1 MRGPELERYEILGE
15 LGQGGMSVVYRARD
29 RQLARLVAV
38 KVLHEFLARQADARK
53 RFHREAVA
61 VAKLHHPGILEIFD
75 YSGPDAK
82 ETFIVTELIDGVT
95 LRDFVEK
102 RGRPQYPE
110 LAALVVSE
118 LIRALKHAHEQ
129 SVIHRDLKPENVM
142 ITKDGVLKLMDFG
155 LAQLMDGG
163 TKLTATG
170 TLLGSP
176 AHMAPE
182 VIDGNASDARAD
194 LFSMGTI
201 LYWLAT
207 GKLPFEAPN
216 PSALFKKILDGKY
229 DDPQML
235 EPKIGNGLARIIK
248 RALEPDP
255 SQRYQDVTEI
265 CDDLDAELESVGL
278 RANESNARR
287 YLVDPQGFALEF
299 GPKLIASLTAAG
311 KQALAE
317 KNVARAMDRF
327 NRVLAIDPDHLEVK
341 AIVARVGRR
350 KQLARRAK
358 QAAGFAVI
366 GAVTGGAAFGAVQL
380 WPMLQ
385 AKPPVEERQSE
396 ALVSTSSRAE
406 LASMSSVPDRTA
418 ADTRVAERTVAE
430 RSVFERSGELQAI
443 NRKEKRRLDPR
454 FASAA
459 IQVPV
464 GEKTDAGVAPVS
476 ADAGLAEPVPMTARV
491 SVRIGAGFASIEIDG
506 KKRGEGVLR
515 DSYQLGVGEH
525 SLVARGSK
533 GQRVQ
538 KKLEVESSGAV
549 YVIDEVAGR
558 SQLKGDLLIDLEQ

>member
-29 RQLARLVAV
+29 KQLSRIVAV

-102 RGRPQYPE
+102 RGRPVYPE
-110 LAALVVSE
+110 LAALVVGE
-118 LIRALKHAHEQ
+118 LIRALRHAHEQ

-201 LYWLAT
+201 LFWLAT
-207 GKLPFEAPN
+207 GKLPFEAQN

-229 DDPQML
+229 DDPQMV

-255 SQRYQDVTEI
+255 EQRYQDVTEI
-265 CDDLDAELESVGL
+265 SDDLDAELLSVGL
-278 RANESNARR
+278 SANEANAKK
-287 YLVDPQGFALEF
+287 YLVDPETFTREF
-299 GPKLIASLTAAG
+299 GPKLIACLTEAG

-317 KNVARAMDRF
+317 KNVGRAMDRF
-327 NRVLAIDPDHLEVK
+327 NRVLAIDPDHPEVK
-341 AIVARVGRR
+341 TIVARVGRR
-350 KQLARRAK
+350 KQLARRAR
-358 QAAGFAVI
+358 QFASLTLI
-366 GAVTGGAAFGAVQL
+366 GATAAGAAFGAVQL
-380 WPMLQ
+380 WPLL
-385 AKPPVEERQSE
+385 APREEIIEEAPRRLAEERPPAE
-396 ALVSTSSRAE
+396 TLVSINTSTPAE
-406 LASMSSVPDRTA
+406 
-418 ADTRVAERTVAE
+418 DTLAERTVT
-430 RSVFERSGELQAI
+430 RIPSVV
-443 NRKEKRRLDPR
+443 RKEKRRLDPR
-454 FASAA
+454 FASASL
-459 IQVPV
+459 QVPAS
-464 GEKTDAGVAPVS
+464 GKNDAGVT
-476 ADAGLAEPVPMTARV
+476 ADAAGAEPATVSARV
-491 SVRIGAGFASIEIDG
+491 SLRIGSGFASIEING
-506 KKRGEGVLR
+506 RHRGEGVLR
-515 DSYQLGVGEH
+515 DSYTLGVGEH
-525 SLVARGSK
+525 SLIARGSK
-533 GQRVQ
+533 GQRVE
-538 KKLEVESSGAV
+538 KKLEVDNSGVV
-549 YVIDEVAGR
+549 YVLDEVAGR